1 MVVVVVVVVVVAVVV
16 LGCRHV
22 QSAAFPMTAHFQY
35 DGVGKRRQSPFSV
48 RALELLRLAFRPS
61 PPPPSNTPCEHMYT
75 HVNTRPPSGITLEH
89 CPFAQT
95 NTNQKGSRPT
105 AISCSCRTAVKTR
118 LPAWRRTRRPA
129 HAARPGR
136 RRSPRLS
143 IAALYRCC
151 VTVVCSTWASSL
163 PGVAL
168 LVRCLG
174 ASASVS
180 PKKTKKKPDRS
191 FGPLVAG
198 RGSGHGASHAYYVDG
213 LTLPRLMPLPPP
225 PGLQPRFD
233 HSHPTGHRTRWVWQL
248 RHHFSSFPLISPLS
262 HSFLA
267 HFSLVSQALDHPTR
281 AV

>member
-1 MVVVVVVVVVVAVVV
+1 MVVVTVGGWWHSMVMVAQ
-16 LGCRHV
+16 LGGG
-22 QSAAFPMTAHFQY
+22 SGGGGG
-35 DGVGKRRQSPFSV
+35 GVGMPTRAIGRLPDDYSLPVRWCWEAFSV

-95 NTNQKGSRPT
+95 NTNQKGCRPT
-105 AISCSCRTAVKTR
+105 AISCSCRTAGKTR

-136 RRSPRLS
+136 RRSPRVS

-168 LVRCLG
+168 LVRCLS

-180 PKKTKKKPDRS
+180 PDRS

-198 RGSGHGASHAYYVDG
+198 RG
-213 LTLPRLMPLPPP
+213 
-225 PGLQPRFD
+225 
-233 HSHPTGHRTRWVWQL
+233 
-248 RHHFSSFPLISPLS
+248 
-262 HSFLA
+262 
-267 HFSLVSQALDHPTR
+267 
-281 AV
+281 